1 MISILSIF
9 ADGEKV
15 EGTECDENLR
25 ADKRGEQK
33 SFRSPRNT
41 LIFKK
46 VAVKWSRSPEK
57 GKSPINLSDRIPGR
71 R

>member
-1 MISILSIF
+1 MYTCC

-15 EGTECDENLR
+15 EGTECDERIR
-25 ADKRGEQK
+25 AYKSGEQK

-46 VAVKWSRSPEK
+46 VAGKGSESPEK
-57 GKSPINLSDRIPGR
+57 GNS
-71 R
+71 